1 MRITESMTLNTVLAG
16 ESRASQRL
24 AQLEGMASS
33 GLRVTQ
39 PSDDPAAFASIVQ
52 RDAAISSMQGRSSTA
67 TTAAGDLDLAGN
79 ALDQAT
85 TLLQQA
91 RAIAVAQANGTQD
104 AGARADAAAQVDS
117 LRQQL
122 LALAN
127 TRGSSGYLFG
137 GTATSAPPFDATGT
151 FTGNTGVTHVE
162 IADGVLAV
170 SNASGAQAFTAAGA
184 AGGRDVFADLQTLS
198 TALTSNDPTTI
209 EASIANLDA
218 SHGQLVAA
226 EVDAG
231 QHSERLTSASDAM
244 TTALTQMQ
252 TSRATVADADI
263 ATTVSNLQA
272 TQTAY
277 QAALQVNK
285 QILSLASSAL
295 GS

>member
-52 RDAAISSMQGRSSTA
+52 RDAGISTIQGRSSAA

-85 TLLQQA
+85 TLLQKA
-91 RAIAVAQANGTQD
+91 RAIAVAQSNGTQD
-104 AGARADAAAQVDS
+104 AGTRADAAAQVDS

-137 GTATSAPPFDATGT
+137 GTATTTPPFDAAGN
-151 FTGNTGVTHVE
+151 FSGNTGVTHVE

-170 SNASGAQAFTAAGA
+170 SNASGAQAFTAAG
-184 AGGRDVFADLQTLS
+184 GRDVFADLQTLS
-198 TALTSNDPTTI
+198 TALSSNDPTTI
-209 EASIANLDA
+209 QASIANLDA
-218 SHGQLVAA
+218 SHGQVVAA
-226 EVDAG
+226 EVDTG
-231 QHSERLTSASDAM
+231 EHSDRLTSASDAM
-244 TTALTQMQ
+244 ATALTQMQ
-252 TSRATVADADI
+252 TSRASVADADI
-263 ATTVSNLQA
+263 ATTISNLQA

-285 QILSLASSAL
+285 QILSLATSQF